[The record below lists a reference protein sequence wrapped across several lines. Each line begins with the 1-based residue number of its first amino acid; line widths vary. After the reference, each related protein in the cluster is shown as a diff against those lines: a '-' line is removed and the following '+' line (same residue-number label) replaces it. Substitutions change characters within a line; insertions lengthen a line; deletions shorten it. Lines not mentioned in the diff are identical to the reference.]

1 MIPPPVFAAESFG
14 CAFGARTVLR
24 AASVWARPGRVTVL
38 FGQNGC
44 GKTTLLR
51 AAVGL
56 LGAQYGVVRF
66 RDVSYERPRL
76 ARLARRGLFYLPDR
90 GLLARRWPV
99 RRHLE
104 AIEWRFPDRPT
115 DAVVDRLGLR
125 DLLDRR
131 PSDLS
136 HGEVRRAE
144 VALAVLRQPV
154 CLLADEPLEGISPVD
169 CERISGAIR
178 RLAAAGGAV
187 VVTGHQAGAL
197 LELADDVVWMTAGT
211 THGLGSPA
219 EAIRHHQFQREY
231 LGFAL

>member
-1 MIPPPVFAAESFG
+1 MIPPPVFAAESFKR
-14 CAFGARTVLR
+14 AFGTRTVLR

-56 LGAQYGVVRF
+56 LAAENGVVRF
-66 RDVSYERPRL
+66 RGESFERPRL

-90 GLLARRWPV
+90 GLLGRRWTV
-99 RRHLE
+99 RSHLE
-104 AIEWRFPDRPT
+104 AMEWRFPGRPVER
-115 DAVVDRLGLR
+115 VVDRLGLR
-125 DLLDRR
+125 GLLDRR
-131 PSDLS
+131 PRELS

-144 VALAVLRQPV
+144 VALAVLRQPI

-169 CERISGAIR
+169 CERVSGAIR

-187 VVTGHQAGAL
+187 IVTGQRAGAL

-219 EAIRHHQFQREY
+219 EAIRHHQFRREY
-231 LGFAL
+231 LGFAP

>member
-1 MIPPPVFAAESFG
+1 MIPPPVFAAESLGRSFG
-14 CAFGARTVLR
+14 TRTVLR
-24 AASVWARPGRVTVL
+24 AASVWARPGRVTAL

-56 LGAQYGVVRF
+56 LAAEYGTVRF
-66 RDVSYERPRL
+66 RGESYERPRL

-90 GLLARRWPV
+90 GLLARRWPL

-104 AIEWRFPDRPT
+104 AVEWRFPDRPT

-131 PSDLS
+131 PAELS

-144 VALAVLRQPV
+144 VALAVLRQPI
-154 CLLADEPLEGISPVD
+154 CLLADEPLEGLSPVD
-169 CERISGAIR
+169 CQKISGAIR
-178 RLAAAGGAV
+178 SLAAAGGAV
-187 VVTGHQAGAL
+187 VVTGHRAGSL
-197 LELADDVVWMTAGT
+197 LALADDVVWMSAGA

-219 EAIRHHQFQREY
+219 EAIRHHQFRREY